1 MKLVASKKVMMSQ
14 ISGESVLLD
23 TQRGIYF
30 GLNAVGTHVWMQL
43 QNGASL
49 DDLVRSTVTCF
60 EVTEQQCRSD
70 IVRLLDD
77 LLSQGLIE
85 NQLPTS
91 GDQVV
96 EP

>member
-1 MKLVASKKVMMSQ
+1 MSQ

-30 GLNAVGTHVWMQL
+30 GLNAVGTHVWMLL
-43 QNGASL
+43 QEGVSL
-49 DDLVRSTVTCF
+49 DDLVHSTVTCF
-60 EVTEQQCRSD
+60 DVTEQACRSD

-77 LLSQGLIE
+77 LLGQGLIE
-85 NQLPTS
+85 HQLLSS
-91 GDQVV
+91 GEQGA